1 MNNKNKILIL
11 SLVFILAG
19 CKINTPSTSL
29 EESSSSVEDT
39 TPTDSNKDTST
50 IDNSTTPE
58 ESTSPEDSSSPEQS
72 TTPEESTSPEDS
84 SSPEQSTTPEESTS
98 PEDSSSPSENPGNDP
113 VIDSPINVTLAG
125 YSFESAYFEWEPY
138 TNATSY
144 KVFCDNVQIDEELI
158 RKYSNYYRA
167 DILGLT
173 ATKHRIDIVPVYN
186 ETLLNEAKASYD
198 VTPMSHIR
206 EGFAFVNG
214 TSSGAYNDDGS
225 LKANA
230 NVIYVDNNNK
240 DSVKLSVKTGS
251 KDSNITEEIGVQKIL
266 DAYKKGY
273 ESKPLNIRF
282 IGNIT
287 DPSYLLNGDIVVDLN
302 NKTTTQGIT
311 IEGVGN
317 DATFNGFGLRIKNS
331 TNVEIRNLGFMNC
344 DSSEGDNI
352 SLQQSNKY
360 IWVHN
365 NDLFYG
371 HAGSDADQA
380 KGDGALDT
388 KTSSHVT
395 HSFNH
400 FWDSGKSNLQGMK
413 DESTN
418 NMITY
423 HHNWYDHS
431 DSRHPRVRTCT
442 VHVYNNYFDG
452 VSKYGVGATMGSSV
466 FVENNYFRNTN
477 RPMSISMQGLDEG
490 TFSSEDGGIIKA
502 YGNKIIGG
510 KDLIT
515 YSENKTSFDYYDAKT
530 RDEKVPES
538 VVTLKGGT
546 KYNNF
551 DTASTMYIYN
561 VQSPTDAKETVMKYA
576 GRVQGGDFK
585 WTFTNADDTD
595 YDVNA
600 ALKTK
605 LINYVGY
612 VPGANSS
619 SDNQDNNTDND
630 DGDDTNPTDKPILGE
645 SSTLNI
651 SNLTASTLSSN
662 VNVNSTFTL
671 MAKSDKT
678 MKIEKGSATVE
689 GITYTNV
696 LKLEGKGNIEYRS
709 IKINVTG
716 AATIKVIAKNN
727 GSSER
732 PLGLLDSQGETLQ
745 SFASPS
751 NAAILTYTVTSAGTY
766 YIASLNSGINI
777 YGIIIEY
784 N

>member
-1 MNNKNKILIL
+1 MNNKNKLLIL
-11 SLVFILAG
+11 SLVFILSG
-19 CKINTPSTSL
+19 CKIENPSSSIN
-29 EESSSSVEDT
+29 ESSSVEDS
-39 TPTDSNKDTST
+39 TPTESNKDTST
-50 IDNSTTPE
+50 IENSSTPEVSTTPGNTS
-58 ESTSPEDSSSPEQS
+58 STEDS
-72 TTPEESTSPEDS
+72 TTS
-84 SSPEQSTTPEESTS
+84 
-98 PEDSSSPSENPGNDP
+98 EDSSSPSENPGNDP
-113 VIDSPINVTLAG
+113 VTDSPINVTLAG
-125 YSFESAYFEWEPY
+125 YSFESAYFQWEPY

-144 KVFCDNVQIDEELI
+144 KVFCDGTQIDEELI
-158 RKYSNYYRA
+158 RKYPNYYRA

-173 ATKHRIDIVPVYN
+173 ASKHRIDIVPVYN
-186 ETLLNEAKASYD
+186 ETLLNDAKASYD

-206 EGFAFVNG
+206 EGFAFVSG

-240 DSVKLSVKTGS
+240 DTVSLKVKTGS
-251 KDSNITEEIGVQKIL
+251 SYTEAVGVQGIL

-273 ESKPLNIRF
+273 EPKPLNLRF
-282 IGNIT
+282 VGNIT
-287 DPSYLLNGDIVVDLN
+287 DPSYLLNGDIVVDFN

-317 DATFNGFGLRIKNS
+317 DATFNGFGVRIKNS

-344 DSSEGDNI
+344 NSGEGDNI

-360 IWVHN
+360 IWIHN

-388 KTSSHVT
+388 KTSSYVT

-400 FWDSGKSNLQGMK
+400 FWDSGKCNLQGMK

-418 NMITY
+418 NVITY

-477 RPMSISMQGLDEG
+477 RPMSISMQGLDDG

-502 YGNKIIGG
+502 YGNEIIGG
-510 KDLIT
+510 RDLIT

-551 DTASTMYIYN
+551 DTASTMYSYN
-561 VQSPTDAKETVMKYA
+561 VQSPSDAKETVMKYA

-595 YDVNA
+595 YDVNTALKA
-600 ALKTK
+600 AL
-605 LINYVGY
+605 IAYVGY
-612 VPGANSS
+612 VPNTSS
-619 SDNQDNNTDND
+619 GGNQDNNPDN
-630 DGDDTNPTDKPILGE
+630 NPDNGNDSSEDNNPSNDPILE
-645 SSTLNI
+645 DSNTLNM
-651 SNLTASTLSSN
+651 SSLTAGTLSSIIT
-662 VNVNSTFTL
+662 VNSTFTL

-689 GITYTNV
+689 GISYTNV
-696 LKLEGKGNIEYRS
+696 LKLEGKGNTEYRS

-751 NAAILTYTVTSAGTY
+751 SAATLTYTVTAAGTY

>member
-1 MNNKNKILIL
+1 MNNKNKLLIL
-11 SLVFILAG
+11 SLVFILSG
-19 CKINTPSTSL
+19 CKIENPSSSIN
-29 EESSSSVEDT
+29 ESSSVEDS
-39 TPTDSNKDTST
+39 TPTESNKDTST
-50 IDNSTTPE
+50 IENSSTTEVSTTPD
-58 ESTSPEDSSSPEQS
+58 DSSSTKDSS
-72 TTPEESTSPEDS
+72 TTEKDTSS
-84 SSPEQSTTPEESTS
+84 
-98 PEDSSSPSENPGNDP
+98 SENPGNDP

-125 YSFESAYFEWEPY
+125 YSFESAYFQWEPY
-138 TNATSY
+138 TDATSY
-144 KVFCDNVQIDEELI
+144 KVFCDGTQIDEELI
-158 RKYSNYYRA
+158 RKYPNYYRA

-173 ATKHRIDIVPVYN
+173 ASKHRIDIVPVYN
-186 ETLLNEAKASYD
+186 ETLLNDAKASYD
-198 VTPMSHIR
+198 VTPMSHVR

-225 LKANA
+225 LKSNA
-230 NVIYVDNNNK
+230 NVVYVDNNNK
-240 DSVKLSVKTGS
+240 DSIKLSVKTGS
-251 KDSNITEEIGVQKIL
+251 KDSNITEAVGIQGIL

-273 ESKPLNIRF
+273 EPKPLNLRF
-282 IGNIT
+282 VGNIT

-317 DATFNGFGLRIKNS
+317 DATFNGFGVRIKNS

-344 DSSEGDNI
+344 DSGEGDNI

-400 FWDSGKSNLQGMK
+400 FWDSGKCNLQGMK

-418 NMITY
+418 NVITY

-477 RPMSISMQGLDEG
+477 RPMSISMQGLDDG

-502 YGNKIIGG
+502 YGNEIIGG
-510 KDLIT
+510 RDLIT

-551 DTASTMYIYN
+551 DTASTMYSYN
-561 VQSPTDAKETVMKYA
+561 VQSPSDAKETVMKYA

-595 YDVNA
+595 YDVNTALKA
-600 ALKTK
+600 AL
-605 LINYVGY
+605 IAYVGY
-612 VPGANSS
+612 VPNTSS
-619 SDNQDNNTDND
+619 SGGNQDNNPDNNPDNGNDSSEDNNPSD
-630 DGDDTNPTDKPILGE
+630 DPILE
-645 SSTLNI
+645 DSNTLNM
-651 SNLTASTLSSN
+651 SSLTTGTLSSIIT
-662 VNVNSTFTL
+662 VNSTFTF

-689 GITYTNV
+689 GISYTNV
-696 LKLEGKGNIEYRS
+696 LKLEGKGNAEYRS

-751 NAAILTYTVTSAGTY
+751 SAATLTYTVTAAGTY

>member
-1 MNNKNKILIL
+1 MNNKNKLLIL
-11 SLVFILAG
+11 SLVFILSG
-19 CKINTPSTSL
+19 CKIENPSSSIN
-29 EESSSSVEDT
+29 ESSSVENS
-39 TPTDSNKDTST
+39 TPTESNKDTST
-50 IDNSTTPE
+50 IENSSTPEVSTTPGNTS
-58 ESTSPEDSSSPEQS
+58 STEDS
-72 TTPEESTSPEDS
+72 TTS
-84 SSPEQSTTPEESTS
+84 
-98 PEDSSSPSENPGNDP
+98 EDSSSPSENPGNDP

-125 YSFESAYFEWEPY
+125 YSFESAYFQWEPY

-144 KVFCDNVQIDEELI
+144 KVFCDGTQIDEELI
-158 RKYSNYYRA
+158 RKYPDYYRA

-173 ATKHRIDIVPVYN
+173 ASKHRIDIVPVYN
-186 ETLLNEAKASYD
+186 ETLLNDAKASYD

-225 LKANA
+225 LKSNA
-230 NVIYVDNNNK
+230 NVVYVDNNNK
-240 DSVKLSVKTGS
+240 DSIKLSVKTGS
-251 KDSNITEEIGVQKIL
+251 KDSNITEAVGVQGIL

-273 ESKPLNIRF
+273 ESKPLNLRF
-282 IGNIT
+282 VGNIT

-317 DATFNGFGLRIKNS
+317 DATFNGFGVRIKNS

-344 DSSEGDNI
+344 NSGEGDNI

-360 IWVHN
+360 IWIHN

-400 FWDSGKSNLQGMK
+400 FWDSGKCNLQGMK

-418 NMITY
+418 NVITY

-477 RPMSISMQGLDEG
+477 RPMSISMQGLDDG

-502 YGNKIIGG
+502 YGNEIIGG
-510 KDLIT
+510 RDLIT
-515 YSENKTSFDYYDAKT
+515 YSENNSSFDYYDAKT

-551 DTASTMYIYN
+551 DTASTMYSYN
-561 VQSPTDAKETVMKYA
+561 VQSPSDAKETVMKYS

-595 YDVNA
+595 YDVNTALKA
-600 ALKTK
+600 AL
-605 LINYVGY
+605 IAYVGY
-612 VPGANSS
+612 VPNTSS
-619 SDNQDNNTDND
+619 GGNQDNNPDNNPDNGNDSSEDNNPSD
-630 DGDDTNPTDKPILGE
+630 DPILE
-645 SSTLNI
+645 DSNTLNM
-651 SNLTASTLSSN
+651 SSLTTGTLSSS
-662 VNVNSTFTL
+662 VTVNSTFSL

-689 GITYTNV
+689 GISYTNV
-696 LKLEGKGNIEYRS
+696 LKLEGKGNTEYRS
-709 IKINVTG
+709 IKIEATG

-727 GSSER
+727 STSER
-732 PLGLLDSQGETLQ
+732 LLGLLDNKGETLQ

-751 NAAILTYTVTSAGTY
+751 SAATLTYTVTEAGTY

>member
-1 MNNKNKILIL
+1 MNNKNKLLIL
-11 SLVFILAG
+11 SLVFILTG
-19 CKINTPSTSL
+19 CKIENPSSSIN
-29 EESSSSVEDT
+29 ESSNVENS
-39 TPTDSNKDTST
+39 TPTESNKDTST
-50 IDNSTTPE
+50 IENSSTTEVSTTPGNTS
-58 ESTSPEDSSSPEQS
+58 STEDSTTS
-72 TTPEESTSPEDS
+72 T
-84 SSPEQSTTPEESTS
+84 
-98 PEDSSSPSENPGNDP
+98 DSSSPSENPGNDP

-125 YSFESAYFEWEPY
+125 YSFESAYFQWEPY
-138 TNATSY
+138 TDATSY
-144 KVFCDNVQIDEELI
+144 KVFCDGTQIDEELI
-158 RKYSNYYRA
+158 RKYPNYYRA

-173 ATKHRIDIVPVYN
+173 ASKHRIDIVPVYN
-186 ETLLNEAKASYD
+186 ETLLNDARASYD

-206 EGFAFVNG
+206 EGFAFVGG

-225 LKANA
+225 LKSNA

-240 DSVKLSVKTGS
+240 DSIKLSVKTGS
-251 KDSNITEEIGVQKIL
+251 KDSNITEAVGVQGIL

-273 ESKPLNIRF
+273 ESKPLNLRF

-317 DATFNGFGLRIKNS
+317 DATFNGFGVRIKNS

-344 DSSEGDNI
+344 NSGEGDNI

-400 FWDSGKSNLQGMK
+400 FWDSGKCNLQGMK

-418 NMITY
+418 NVITY

-477 RPMSISMQGLDEG
+477 RPMSISMQGLDDG

-502 YGNKIIGG
+502 YGNEIIGG
-510 KDLIT
+510 RDLIT

-551 DTASTMYIYN
+551 DTASTMYSYN
-561 VQSPTDAKETVMKYA
+561 VQSPSDAKETVMKYA

-595 YDVNA
+595 YDVNTALKA
-600 ALKTK
+600 AL
-605 LINYVGY
+605 IAYVGY
-612 VPGANSS
+612 VPNTSS
-619 SDNQDNNTDND
+619 AGNQDNNPDNNPDNGNDSSEDNNPSD
-630 DGDDTNPTDKPILGE
+630 DPILE
-645 SSTLNI
+645 DSNTLNM
-651 SNLTASTLSSN
+651 SSLTTGTLSSIITI
-662 VNVNSTFTL
+662 NSTFTL

-689 GITYTNV
+689 GISYTNV
-696 LKLEGKGNIEYRS
+696 LKLEGKGNTEYRS

-751 NAAILTYTVTSAGTY
+751 SAATLTYTVTAAGTY

-777 YGIIIEY
+777 YEIIIEY